1 MSYAQG
7 KMRFAGRER
16 FVQKEKPP
24 EGGLLCSQVQW
35 ILRGNPCRWLWHGSG
50 GSGRGSFIQNPV
62 VDGEQRELQP
72 VGNADLVIHIAQIV
86 FDYLLRSAEL
96 RGDFFILVA
105 LHYQSDNPQF
115 FRGKTVTH

>member
-1 MSYAQG
+1 MSYAPG

-24 EGGLLCSQVQW
+24 AGGLLCSQVQW

-62 VDGEQRELQP
+62 GDGEQRELHP
-72 VGNADLVIHIAQIV
+72 AGKPDLAIPIAQIV
-86 FDYLLRSAEL
+86 FYYLLPTPHR
-96 RGDFFILVA
+96 RCI
-105 LHYQSDNPQF
+105 
-115 FRGKTVTH
+115 